1 MIRPTDKKNN
11 KEKKNTQRHRAN
23 HLKFQLGTMYTYWYR
38 NIFAYFTTA
47 TLYSYTILCLLH
59 TNILTNVYLAKN
71 QLHICTS
78 NSILAKVAM
87 YKQMIMPI
95 IQLAAAA
102 DAVDMCDMVN

>member
-1 MIRPTDKKNN
+1 M
-11 KEKKNTQRHRAN
+11 
-23 HLKFQLGTMYTYWYR
+23 
-38 NIFAYFTTA
+38 
-47 TLYSYTILCLLH
+47 
-59 TNILTNVYLAKN
+59 TNVYLAKN
-71 QLHICTS
+71 QLHTCTS